1 MSLPS
6 FIRRVLVSGTVRLWK
21 WLESRPNHTAVM
33 DKWQQIS
40 GESISVVQRFL
51 QPFETPAT
59 AYPTSRRRGFPLN
72 NACQRDGD
80 ILARDET
87 DDQTGSSLLDGGVV
101 QYRLCLNKL
110 RKSICSALS
119 RVCVCQESIDQN
131 ACSIQIG
138 NWEPKKSIL
147 IPVHLLMCTSTDELK
162 VEVYEQIIFRK
173 RPGAILLTPTRM
185 HWREK
190 IIDAVRLYNTLLVP
204 LCEVVEADGD
214 TLRQTPVW
222 EEYLDGFVL
231 MDIPGVPQKPIDRL
245 PENIFRRNGGGWQV
259 RFCKQEP
266 FTILPWLGA
275 SYIHVLLSSPCE
287 SMPAI
292 DIVSKA
298 AIDCCDHAVRTH
310 DAIDAGLESATN
322 PLLETLGHISDW
334 EAIKA
339 YRRQATELLAD
350 MERARRDHDNVTEL
364 QIENDLAMITGLINE
379 AIGIGGRLKQ
389 AGNKRKN
396 ISDGF
401 RNNVKRVINRQIRE
415 TDPALAQHLDESILF
430 GYTPRYIPKP
440 GLTWDIDPVR
450 NE

>member
-1 MSLPS
+1 MPG
-6 FIRRVLVSGTVRLWK
+6 LVRFWE
-21 WLESRPNHTAVM
+21 WLESRPDRTAAL
-33 DKWQQIS
+33 DEWQQVLGG
-40 GESISVVQRFL
+40 GESISVAQRFL
-51 QPFETPAT
+51 QPLETPST
-59 AYPTSRRRGFPLN
+59 AYPNSRRRGFPLN

-87 DDQTGSSLLDGGVV
+87 DDQTGSNLLDGGVV

-119 RVCVCQESIDQN
+119 RVCVSQEEIDQN

-138 NWEPKKSIL
+138 NWEPKKSTL
-147 IPVHLLMCTSTDELK
+147 IPVHLLMCPSADDLK
-162 VEVYEQIIFRK
+162 VEVYEQIIFSK

-190 IIDAVRLYNTLLVP
+190 IIDAARLYSTLLVP

-214 TLRQTPVW
+214 TLRQTPDW
-222 EEYLDGFVL
+222 EEYLDGFWQFG
-231 MDIPGVPQKPIDRL
+231 IPGLSQKPIDRL
-245 PENIFRRNGGGWQV
+245 PENIFRRSGGGWQV
-259 RFCKQEP
+259 RFRGQEA
-266 FTILPWLGA
+266 FTILSWLGA
-275 SYIHVLLSSPCE
+275 SYIHALLSSPGE

-292 DIVSKA
+292 DIVSRA
-298 AIDCCDHAVRTH
+298 AIDCCDHAISTC
-310 DAIDAGLESATN
+310 DAMEAGLESATN
-322 PLLETLGHISDW
+322 PLLESLGHISDW

-339 YRRQATELLAD
+339 YRQQAAELLAD
-350 MERARRDHDNVTEL
+350 LERARQDNDNVTEL
-364 QIENDLAMITGLINE
+364 QIESDLAMITGRINE

-401 RNNVKRVINRQIRE
+401 RSNVKRVINRQIRE
-415 TDPALAQHLDESILF
+415 TDPALAKHLDESILF

-440 GLTWDIDPVR
+440 GITWETTPVR